1 MLDPHIASFANR
13 GANDALRAMLE
24 QRGTPL
30 GNLDTLIAAHAVATG
45 GTLVSNDRALSR
57 TPGLRV
63 EDGSV
68 G

>member
-1 MLDPHIASFANR
+1 VPTKHDRKAA
-13 GANDALRAMLE
+13 GAYGPLRAMLE
-24 QRGTPL
+24 QQGTPL

-45 GTLVSNDRALSR
+45 SVLVSNDKALSR

-63 EDGSV
+63 EDWSV